1 MSGSAIA
8 LPKPMPIDSQP
19 TPATP
24 LPEFPELASAVPPA
38 ICRQLIAPIWHT
50 IMIVAIL
57 VTFSFLGSD
66 PQKHASTGPYARIA
80 LYGGTFLFELVI
92 VLLIWFWIR
101 RSGLSMRDLIGGRW
115 KTVEAFL
122 LDIAMAIG
130 FLIAANAVLV
140 GVRIALGTL
149 DLHHMDKQLAET
161 KRMLGHMIPR
171 TKVEAGMFVGLSV
184 AAGLFEEIIFRGYL
198 QRQFVALLGNAYLGI
213 LASAIVFGLAHAY
226 QGGLMMIA
234 IGIYGAMFGLLA
246 HFRKSLRPGMMTHAA
261 QDAYSGIALFFIAR
275 SM

>member
-1 MSGSAIA
+1 MS
-8 LPKPMPIDSQP
+8 PDSQP
-19 TPATP
+19 TPASP
-24 LPEFPELASAVPPA
+24 LPEPSASASGDSPA
-38 ICRQLIAPIWHT
+38 ISRKLIAPIWHT
-50 IMIVAIL
+50 VLIVAIV
-57 VTFSFLGSD
+57 VTFSFLGSN
-66 PQKHASTGPYARIA
+66 PQQHASTSPYARIA
-80 LYGGTFLFELVI
+80 LYGGTFLFELII
-92 VLLIWFWIR
+92 VLLIWFWIH

-115 KTVEAFL
+115 KTMESFL
-122 LDIAMAIG
+122 LDIALAIG

-140 GVRIALGTL
+140 GARIALGTL

-171 TKVEAGMFVGLSV
+171 TKVEAGLFVGLSV

-213 LASAIVFGLAHAY
+213 VASAVIFGLAHAY
-226 QGGLMMIA
+226 QGGRMMIA

-246 HFRKSLRPGMMTHAA
+246 HFRKSLRPGMMAHAT
-261 QDAYSGIALFFIAR
+261 QDAYSGIALFFLAR